1 MALRLEQRLCA
12 EKQRAKISEIGVWHT
27 VHLFTEGLGII
38 QLL

>member
-12 EKQRAKISEIGVWHT
+12 ERQRAMILETGVWHT
-27 VHLFTEGLGII
+27 VHLFTEGPGII